1 MAGWLF
7 LQQLLSP
14 ILLPWDHV
22 ILSSLFSVPIQCKS
36 KGSTLLSLPR
46 QLAFGSLLIDQ
57 NPTGDKGLQRLE
69 MHIPNEFKALQPI
82 PNTHLFGQFYEE
94 CLYTGNR
101 TTQYSL
107 QEFQIKSIRS
117 PVLEYFEIIKWIIT
131 SRELSRQRYLLCERT
146 DGISRFSLI
155 SFS

>member
-1 MAGWLF
+1 
-7 LQQLLSP
+7 
-14 ILLPWDHV
+14 
-22 ILSSLFSVPIQCKS
+22 
-36 KGSTLLSLPR
+36 
-46 QLAFGSLLIDQ
+46 LAFGSLLIDQ